1 MRVAAEDG
9 RRSMPLCVLDASVTI
24 AALIEQDRSA
34 EARDILR
41 QIIDDG
47 AAAPSLWFFEVGNVL
62 LIAQRRRSLTASAR
76 LEHLE
81 DLSRL
86 PIVIDHE
93 SAGRAWHDTMA
104 LAEHHNLTLY
114 DASYLELSLRRKLPL
129 ATFDAALRRAAKA
142 AGGTL
147 L

>member
-1 MRVAAEDG
+1 
-9 RRSMPLCVLDASVTI
+9 MPLCVLDASVTI

-41 QIIDDG
+41 QIINDS
-47 AAAPSLWFFEVGNVL
+47 AAAPSLWSFEVGNVL
-62 LIAQRRRSLTASAR
+62 LIAQRRRSLTALAR
-76 LEHLE
+76 REHLE

-93 SAGRAWHDTMA
+93 SAGHAWHDTMA
-104 LAEHHNLTLY
+104 LAEHHSLTLY

-129 ATFDAALRRAAKA
+129 ATFDAALLRAAKA